1 MVRIKEVRTRLT
13 TLTQEQLAE
22 RIRELGVPI
31 TNAGLSNVENGS
43 KPASDRLLTA
53 WALALGLDPLLIWQ
67 GPLRKPVEPG
77 VPTGHPSRGNTG
89 TDADLA
95 KTG

>member
-1 MVRIKEVRTRLT
+1 MIRLKEVRTRMT

-22 RIRELGVPI
+22 RLKEHGVEI
-31 TNAGLSNVENGS
+31 TAAALSNVENGN

-67 GPLRKPVEPG
+67 GPLRKAVEPR
-77 VPTGHPSRGNTG
+77 VPFKQASG
-89 TDADLA
+89 L
-95 KTG
+95 